1 MQRHKRVAAV
11 LGLVGVL
18 VTLLSFAAATPA
30 SSAPGDNVVQVTKI
44 VNGTP
49 TQPGNF
55 EVTVSCNGILQTLT
69 FPQTG
74 GTQSVEF
81 PPAATNC
88 ILFESQARG
97 ANVAPNTAVV
107 QVTSATAAIVL
118 PVGLDATA
126 ASSITFDPG
135 GSQSANAV
143 IVNSYAPVNPNIVR
157 VTKAPT
163 GTVPPGAFYQV
174 NVTCGADTVS
184 LAFPTAGGT
193 QDALFPGSNCAP
205 TVSESQTWALGAPV
219 VPAPISVN
227 FNPGGTVLAAAYPAF
242 SFPVPSPAPLAAFT
256 NGVNGGQTRTVTVTN
271 RYPDS
276 SSPNL
281 ITVNKRVRGDVPAN
295 AQFTV
300 QVVCA
305 PNPADPA
312 LPAFV
317 PQSFTYGA
325 AGGSHVFTVSK
336 EYRSCTVTETASGG
350 AISVD
355 SQATPAGEVVS
366 SVGNTTQLLFNAGGN
381 RSAEVTVTNRFPG
394 GPDILTVNK
403 VTTGQ
408 VPAGTLFIIRVQC
421 SADLDNTIPGF
432 QGTKFLLFGDGQPS
446 SQDVR
451 VAQVPG
457 PSICIVVET
466 VSGGAVS
473 RTYTASSLTQ
483 PNSTTATVQDPGGFA
498 SVTFPFGPGNPNGDE
513 AQVTVTNNFPPGPP
527 LADNV
532 LRIKKQLRGR
542 IPAGASFE
550 IKVRCSGGGITDV
563 YNLTFTSNSFQEI
576 NVPANRA
583 DCRVTETVNG
593 GAQSVVFTASSA
605 TADATDGATSA
616 RVDFGDTGGQR
627 GKVIVSNRF
636 PGTCPRPGPKFC

>member
-55 EVTVSCNGILQTLT
+55 EVTVTCNGILQTLT
-69 FPQTG
+69 FAPTG

-107 QVTSATAAIVL
+107 QATSATAAIVL
-118 PVGLDATA
+118 PAGLDATLGTA
-126 ASSITFDPG
+126 ITFDPG
-135 GSQSANAV
+135 GAQSANAV

-174 NVTCGADTVS
+174 NVTCGPDTVS
-184 LAFPTAGGT
+184 LAFATAGGT

-205 TVSESQTWALGAPV
+205 TVSETPTWALGAPP
-219 VPAPISVN
+219 VPAPISVT
-227 FNPGGTVLAAAYPAF
+227 FNPGGTVLPPYGD
-242 SFPVPSPAPLAAFT
+242 PVNSPAPLAAFT
-256 NGVNGGQTRTVTVTN
+256 NGANGGQTRTVTVTN
-271 RYPDS
+271 RYPDA

-300 QVVCA
+300 QVTCV
-305 PNPADPA
+305 PNPGDPA
-312 LPAFV
+312 LPAFT
-317 PQSFTYGA
+317 PQSHVFGA
-325 AGGSHVFTVSK
+325 AGGTHVFSVSK
-336 EYRSCTVTETASGG
+336 EYRQCDVVETA
-350 AISVD
+350 AVPAPVSVD
-355 SQATPAGEVVS
+355 SQATPAGEVVF
-366 SVGNTTQLLFNAGGN
+366 SVGAATRFLFNAGGN
-381 RSAEVTVTNRFPG
+381 RTGEVTITNRYPG

-403 VTTGQ
+403 VVTGQ
-408 VPAGTLFIIRVQC
+408 VPAGTLFIIRVNC
-421 SADLDNTIPGF
+421 NTDLDNTQPGL
-432 QGTKFLLFGDGQPS
+432 QTQKFLLFGETGG
-446 SQDVR
+446 SQEVR
-451 VAQVPG
+451 VAQGPG
-457 PSICIVVET
+457 AACAVQET

-473 RTYTASSLTQ
+473 RTFQASSLTQ
-483 PNSTTATVQDPGGFA
+483 PNATTFTLQDPGGLA
-498 SVTFPFGPGNPNGDE
+498 SVTWPVVGNPNGDE

-563 YNLTFTSNSFQEI
+563 YNLTFTTNSFQEI

-593 GAQSVVFTASSA
+593 GAQSVVFIASSA
-605 TADATDGATSA
+605 TADATDGPTSA
-616 RVDFGDTGGQR
+616 RVDFGTTGGQR